1 MNMLKRI
8 EVVAALIRDGDKI
21 LVTQRGYGEYK
32 DFWEFPGGKIEPGET
47 PEAALK
53 REIKE
58 ELATEIDVNEYV
70 GTVDYDY
77 PDFHITLLL
86 YLCSMVSG
94 NLELLEHESAKWLLA
109 SELDTVSWLPA
120 DLEIIPKLKSLLALN

>member
-1 MNMLKRI
+1 MLKRI

-21 LVTQRGYGEYK
+21 FATQRGYGEYK

-109 SELDTVSWLPA
+109 SELYTVSWLPA

>member
-1 MNMLKRI
+1 MLKRI

-21 LVTQRGYGEYK
+21 FATQRGYGEYK

-47 PEAALK
+47 PEGSLK
-53 REIKE
+53 REIKA

-94 NLELLEHESAKWLLA
+94 SLELLEHESAKWLLA

>member
-1 MNMLKRI
+1 MLRRI
-8 EVVAALIRDGDKI
+8 EVVAALIREGDKI
-21 LVTQRGYGEYK
+21 LATQRGYGEYK

-58 ELATEIDVNEYV
+58 ELATEIEINEYV

-86 YLCSMVSG
+86 YLCTMVSG

-109 SELDTVSWLPA
+109 SELDSVSWLPA
-120 DLEIIPKLKSLLALN
+120 DLEIIPKLKSLLALS

>member
-21 LVTQRGYGEYK
+21 FATQRGYGEYK

-47 PEAALK
+47 PEVALK

-94 NLELLEHESAKWLLA
+94 SLELLEHESVKWLLA

>member
-8 EVVAALIRDGDKI
+8 EVVAALIREGDKI
-21 LVTQRGYGEYK
+21 LATQRGYGEYK
-32 DFWEFPGGKIEPGET
+32 DFWEFPGGKIEHGET

-86 YLCSMVSG
+86 YLCIMVSG
-94 NLELLEHESAKWLLA
+94 SLELLEHESVKWLLA

>member
-1 MNMLKRI
+1 MLKRI

-21 LVTQRGYGEYK
+21 FATQRGYGEYK

-94 NLELLEHESAKWLLA
+94 SLELLEHESANWLLA

-120 DLEIIPKLKSLLALN
+120 DLEIIPKLKLHR

>member
-1 MNMLKRI
+1 M
-8 EVVAALIRDGDKI
+8 AALIRDGDKI
-21 LVTQRGYGEYK
+21 FATQRGYGEYK

-47 PEAALK
+47 PEVALK

>member
-1 MNMLKRI
+1 MLKRI

-21 LVTQRGYGEYK
+21 FATQRGYGEYK

-94 NLELLEHESAKWLLA
+94 SLELLEHESAKWLLA

>member
-1 MNMLKRI
+1 MLKRI

-21 LVTQRGYGEYK
+21 FATQRGYGEYK
-32 DFWEFPGGKIEPGET
+32 DFWEFPGGKIEHGET

>member
-1 MNMLKRI
+1 MKRI

-21 LVTQRGYGEYK
+21 FATQRGYGEYK

>member
-21 LVTQRGYGEYK
+21 FATQRGYGEYK

-47 PEAALK
+47 PEVALK

-109 SELDTVSWLPA
+109 SELDSVSWLPA

>member
-1 MNMLKRI
+1 MKRI

-21 LVTQRGYGEYK
+21 FATQRGYGEYK

-47 PEAALK
+47 PEVALK

-94 NLELLEHESAKWLLA
+94 SLELLEHESAKWLLA

>member
-1 MNMLKRI
+1 MLKRI
-8 EVVAALIRDGDKI
+8 EVVAALIRKGDKI
-21 LVTQRGYGEYK
+21 LATQRGYGEYK
-32 DFWEFPGGKIEPGET
+32 DFWEFPGGKIEHGET
-47 PEAALK
+47 PEVALK

>member
-21 LVTQRGYGEYK
+21 FATQRGYGEYK

-47 PEAALK
+47 PEVALK

-94 NLELLEHESAKWLLA
+94 SLELLEHESAKWLLA

>member
-21 LVTQRGYGEYK
+21 FATQRGYGEYK

-58 ELATEIDVNEYV
+58 ELATEIDVHEYV

-94 NLELLEHESAKWLLA
+94 SLELLEHESAKWLLA

>member
-1 MNMLKRI
+1 MLRRI
-8 EVVAALIRDGDKI
+8 EVVAALIREGDKI
-21 LVTQRGYGEYK
+21 LATQRGYGEYK

-58 ELATEIDVNEYV
+58 ELATEIEINEYV

-86 YLCSMVSG
+86 YLCTMVSG

-109 SELDTVSWLPA
+109 SELDSVSWLPA

>member
-1 MNMLKRI
+1 MLKRI

-21 LVTQRGYGEYK
+21 FATQRGYGEYK

-120 DLEIIPKLKSLLALN
+120 DLEIIPKLRSLLALN

>member
-21 LVTQRGYGEYK
+21 FATQRGYGEYK
-32 DFWEFPGGKIEPGET
+32 DFWEFPGGKIEHGET

-77 PDFHITLLL
+77 PDFLITLLL

>member
-21 LVTQRGYGEYK
+21 FATQRGYGEYK

-94 NLELLEHESAKWLLA
+94 SLELLEHESAKWLLA

>member
-1 MNMLKRI
+1 MLKRI
-8 EVVAALIRDGDKI
+8 EVVAALIREGDKI
-21 LVTQRGYGEYK
+21 LATQRGYGEYK
-32 DFWEFPGGKIEPGET
+32 DFWEFPGGKIEHGET

>member
-21 LVTQRGYGEYK
+21 FATQRGYGEYK

-47 PEAALK
+47 PEVALK

>member
-1 MNMLKRI
+1 MKMLRRI
-8 EVVAALIRDGDKI
+8 EVVAALIREGDKI
-21 LVTQRGYGEYK
+21 LATQRGYGEYK

-58 ELATEIDVNEYV
+58 ELATEIEINEYV

-86 YLCSMVSG
+86 YLCTMVSG

-109 SELDTVSWLPA
+109 SELDSVSWLPA

>member
-8 EVVAALIRDGDKI
+8 EVVAALIRKGDKI
-21 LVTQRGYGEYK
+21 LATQRGYGEYK

-94 NLELLEHESAKWLLA
+94 SLELLEHESAKWLLA

-120 DLEIIPKLKSLLALN
+120 DLEIIPKLRSLLALN

>member
-8 EVVAALIRDGDKI
+8 EVVAALIRKGDKI
-21 LVTQRGYGEYK
+21 LATQRGYGEYK
-32 DFWEFPGGKIEPGET
+32 DFWEFPGGKIEHGET
-47 PEAALK
+47 PEVALK

>member
-94 NLELLEHESAKWLLA
+94 SLELLEHESAKWLLA

>member
-8 EVVAALIRDGDKI
+8 EVVASLIRDGDKI
-21 LVTQRGYGEYK
+21 FATQRGYGEYK

>member
-21 LVTQRGYGEYK
+21 FATQRGYGEYK
-32 DFWEFPGGKIEPGET
+32 DFWEFPGGKIEHGET

>member
-1 MNMLKRI
+1 MATKSLRHREGM
-8 EVVAALIRDGDKI
+8 VSIRTFGNSRAVKSS
-21 LVTQRGYGEYK
+21 LVRLQRQ
-32 DFWEFPGGKIEPGET
+32 
-47 PEAALK
+47 LK

>member
-1 MNMLKRI
+1 MKNVTCYLLDFQDKGKRI
-8 EVVAALIRDGDKI
+8 
-21 LVTQRGYGEYK
+21 Y
-32 DFWEFPGGKIEPGET
+32 FPGGKIEPGET
-47 PEAALK
+47 PEVALK

-94 NLELLEHESAKWLLA
+94 SLELLEHESAKWLLA

>member
-21 LVTQRGYGEYK
+21 FVTQRGYGEYK

-47 PEAALK
+47 PEAALR

-94 NLELLEHESAKWLLA
+94 SLELLEHESAKWLLA

>member
-8 EVVAALIRDGDKI
+8 EVVAALIREGDKI
-21 LVTQRGYGEYK
+21 LATQRGYGEYK
-32 DFWEFPGGKIEPGET
+32 DFWEFPGGKIEHGET

>member
-1 MNMLKRI
+1 MLKRI
-8 EVVAALIRDGDKI
+8 EVVAALIREGDKI
-21 LVTQRGYGEYK
+21 LATQRGYGEYK

-94 NLELLEHESAKWLLA
+94 SLELLEHESAKWLLA
-109 SELDTVSWLPA
+109 SELDTVGWLPA

>member
-1 MNMLKRI
+1 MKRI

-21 LVTQRGYGEYK
+21 FATQRGYGEYK

-94 NLELLEHESAKWLLA
+94 SLELLEHESAKWLLA

>member
-8 EVVAALIRDGDKI
+8 EVVAALIREGDKI
-21 LVTQRGYGEYK
+21 LATQRGYGEYK
-32 DFWEFPGGKIEPGET
+32 DFWEFPGGKIEHGET

-94 NLELLEHESAKWLLA
+94 SLELLEHESAKWLLA

-120 DLEIIPKLKSLLALN
+120 DLEIIPKLKSLLAMN

>member
-1 MNMLKRI
+1 MLKRI

-21 LVTQRGYGEYK
+21 FATQRGYGEYK

-47 PEAALK
+47 PEVALK

-94 NLELLEHESAKWLLA
+94 SLELLEHESAKWLLA

>member
-1 MNMLKRI
+1 MLKRI

-21 LVTQRGYGEYK
+21 FATQRGYGEYK

-47 PEAALK
+47 PEVALK

>member
-1 MNMLKRI
+1 MLKRI

-21 LVTQRGYGEYK
+21 FATQRGYGEYK

>member
-1 MNMLKRI
+1 MKMLRRI
-8 EVVAALIRDGDKI
+8 EVVAALIREGDKI
-21 LVTQRGYGEYK
+21 LATQRGYGEYK

-58 ELATEIDVNEYV
+58 ELATEIEINEYV

-86 YLCSMVSG
+86 YLCTMVSG

-109 SELDTVSWLPA
+109 SELDSVSWLPA
-120 DLEIIPKLKSLLALN
+120 DLEIIPKLKSLLALS

>member
-21 LVTQRGYGEYK
+21 FATQRGYGEYK
-32 DFWEFPGGKIEPGET
+32 DFWEFPGGKIEPCET